1 MKKKDFIFIIGVILF
16 FIPFFVFDS
25 VSGFYTEFNHTHGI
39 IMSFVKFAVLA
50 TLGEVIGLR
59 ISFGVYNRKGF
70 GIIPKMIVWGFLGI
84 LIHFAFIIF
93 ASGTPNVLKDLG
105 LNLSSKN
112 VGIEL
117 LKAFSISTFINVIFA
132 PVMMTVHKISDE
144 HIKMTGGT
152 LKCFFSKVKISD
164 IFVNLNWKVMWNFV
178 FKKTIPYFWIPA
190 HTITFMLAPQ
200 YRVLMAAVLGIV
212 LGIILAFAASKPD
225 EKLKN

>member
-1 MKKKDFIFIIGVILF
+1 
-16 FIPFFVFDS
+16 
-25 VSGFYTEFNHTHGI
+25 
-39 IMSFVKFAVLA
+39 MSFVKFAVLA

-59 ISFGVYNRKGF
+59 ISLGVYNRKGF

-93 ASGTPNVLKDLG
+93 ASGTPNVLKDLC

-112 VGIEL
+112 AGIEL
-117 LKAFSISTFINVIFA
+117 LKAFSISTFINIIFA

-152 LKCFFSKVKISD
+152 LKGFFSKVKISD

-225 EKLKN
+225 EKIKN